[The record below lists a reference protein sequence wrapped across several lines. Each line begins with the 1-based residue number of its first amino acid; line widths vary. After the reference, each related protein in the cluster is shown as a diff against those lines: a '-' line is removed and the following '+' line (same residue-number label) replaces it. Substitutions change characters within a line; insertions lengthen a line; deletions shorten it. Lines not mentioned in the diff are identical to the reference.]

1 MYKDIL
7 LPIDLEHESTEKAVP
22 VAVNLCQLTGANLH
36 VLAVLPDVGMS
47 IVSQYFPKDYEKKAL
62 AEALER
68 CRAFVKQRVPDGI
81 QVRHVVGSGTV
92 YAVILNTAEKV
103 KADLIVMWSH
113 RPELKQFL
121 LGPHAAHVVRH
132 AHCSVLVVRD

>member
-22 VAVNLCQLTGANLH
+22 VAVNLCQHTGANLH

-47 IVSQYFPKDYEKKAL
+47 IVSQYFPKDYEKKTLEAAL
-62 AEALER
+62 DR
-68 CRAFVKQRVPDGI
+68 CRAFVKQHIPDDI

-92 YAVILNTAEKV
+92 YDVILNTAEKV
-103 KADLIVMWSH
+103 KADLIVMASH
-113 RPELKQFL
+113 RPELKQYL
-121 LGPHAAHVVRH
+121 LGPNAERIVRH
-132 AHCSVLVVRD
+132 AHCSVLIVRD

>member
-68 CRAFVKQRVPDGI
+68 CRAFVKQHVPDGI

-92 YAVILNTAEKV
+92 Y
-103 KADLIVMWSH
+103 DLCCGAGVLGLAAAAGAIA
-113 RPELKQFL
+113 FL
-121 LGPHAAHVVRH
+121 LHTRQLGQPGIASLAARAGPAIPLRMA
-132 AHCSVLVVRD
+132 